1 MVIYM
6 DIHSNMVMRDV
17 VFKWLEY
24 MGFEIIL
31 LEIIRASYKRL
42 DSGIKFT
49 LGENNGI
56 ISANTI
62 LNLLYDLSGE
72 TVDNE
77 EKKYPIIRIRFEDL
91 KLYPRQILKKLC
103 NILGIQW
110 NDIFLE
116 TTFAGKESVYISN
129 GERITGFYLKP
140 VYHTY
145 DEYFDAFDKFRLDL
159 IFRKKNKAYNY
170 SYTDRNKYPPLEEI
184 GKLFSFP
191 FSIEKYISFNNE
203 KDKIKFRNKI
213 GFLCIQL
220 LILEESIGKYAGH
233 FQFGPYLAL
242 EDGIW

>member
-1 MVIYM
+1 M
-6 DIHSNMVMRDV
+6 
-17 VFKWLEY
+17 
-24 MGFEIIL
+24 
-31 LEIIRASYKRL
+31 
-42 DSGIKFT
+42 
-49 LGENNGI
+49 
-56 ISANTI
+56 
-62 LNLLYDLSGE
+62 
-72 TVDNE
+72 
-77 EKKYPIIRIRFEDL
+77 
-91 KLYPRQILKKLC
+91 
-103 NILGIQW
+103 GIQW

-220 LILEESIGKYAGH
+220 LILEESIDKYAGH